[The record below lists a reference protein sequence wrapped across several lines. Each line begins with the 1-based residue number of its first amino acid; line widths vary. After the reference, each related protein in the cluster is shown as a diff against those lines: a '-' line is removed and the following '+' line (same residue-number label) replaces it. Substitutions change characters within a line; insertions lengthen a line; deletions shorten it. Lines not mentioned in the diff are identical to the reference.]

1 MRMSLLV
8 GSVERVGRRTADD
21 VEYCGSLARQ
31 LWNSLRAL
39 SLALPV
45 VGKRYRWKA
54 AVTQMLQ
61 IGVQAFPM
69 VTLMAVCAGLIL
81 AMQGASELRRIGAID
96 LVVELVT
103 IGFTRELGPLLTAI
117 AVSGRSASSFSA
129 EIGTMKVT
137 EEIDALRT
145 MGIDPVEFVLA
156 PKYLAALVVI
166 PCLSIFSNAF
176 GILAGG
182 VFMKIATGMT
192 LGVFLRSVA
201 RTLVLRDLLFGLLK
215 SLAFATIIVQVGCLE
230 GLSVKGGPDAVGRST
245 TAAVVKS
252 TFLVILADVAF
263 TTLFYLTGGV

>member
-1 MRMSLLV
+1 MSLLI
-8 GSVERVGRRTADD
+8 GSVERFGKRTVDE

-31 LWNSLRAL
+31 FWNSLRAL
-39 SLALPV
+39 GLALPV
-45 VGKRYRWKA
+45 VGNRYRWKTA
-54 AVTQMLQ
+54 LTQMLQ

-69 VTLMAVCAGLIL
+69 VTLMSACAGLIL
-81 AMQGASELRRIGAID
+81 AMQEASELRRMGAID

-117 AVSGRSASSFSA
+117 AVSGRSASAFSA

-156 PKYLAALVVI
+156 PKFLAALIVI
-166 PCLSIFSNAF
+166 PCLSIFGNTF

-182 VFMKIATGMT
+182 AFMRIATGMAF
-192 LGVFLRSVA
+192 GVFFRSVVH
-201 RTLVLRDLLFGLLK
+201 TLAMRDLMMGLLK
-215 SLAFATIIVQVGCLE
+215 SLAFATIVVQVGCLE
-230 GLSVKGGPDAVGRST
+230 GFRVRGGPDAVGEST

-252 TFLVILADVAF
+252 TFLVILADVGF

>member
-1 MRMSLLV
+1 MSLLI
-8 GSVERVGRRTADD
+8 GSVERVGKRTADD

-31 LWNSLRAL
+31 FWSSLRAL
-39 SLALPV
+39 SFSLPIIGNRNRWRTAL
-45 VGKRYRWKA
+45 
-54 AVTQMLQ
+54 TQMLQ

-69 VTLMAVCAGLIL
+69 VTLMAGCAGLIL
-81 AMQGASELRRIGAID
+81 AMQGASELRRIGAIN

-117 AVSGRSASSFSA
+117 AVSGRSASAFSA

-145 MGIDPVEFVLA
+145 MAIDPVEFVLA
-156 PKYLAALVVI
+156 PKFLAALIVI

-182 VFMKIATGMT
+182 AFMKIATGMT
-192 LGVFLRSVA
+192 FGVFFRSVA
-201 RTLVLRDLLFGLLK
+201 RTLALRDVMIGLVK

-230 GLSVKGGPDAVGRST
+230 GFRVTGGPDAVGRAATS
-245 TAAVVKS
+245 AVVKS
-252 TFLVILADVAF
+252 TFLVILADVGFTAF
-263 TTLFYLTGGV
+263 FYLTGGV

>member
-1 MRMSLLV
+1 MRLSLLID
-8 GSVERVGRRTADD
+8 SVERVGKRTTDD

-39 SLALPV
+39 GHTLPM
-45 VGKRYRWKA
+45 VGNRYRWKA
-54 AVTQMLQ
+54 AVTQMLE

-117 AVSGRSASSFSA
+117 AVSGRSASAFSA

-137 EEIDALRT
+137 EEIDAMRT
-145 MGIDPVEFVLA
+145 MAIDPVEFVLA

-182 VFMKIATGMT
+182 AFMKIATGMT
-192 LGVFLRSVA
+192 FGVFLRSVA
-201 RTLVLRDLLFGLLK
+201 RTLAMRDLMVGLLK

-230 GLSVKGGPDAVGRST
+230 GFSVRGGPDAVGRST

-252 TFLVILADVAF
+252 TFLVILADVGF

>member
-1 MRMSLLV
+1 MRMSLLT
-8 GSVERVGRRTADD
+8 GSVERIGKRTTDD

-39 SLALPV
+39 RLTLPM
-45 VGKRYRWKA
+45 VGNRNRWKT

-117 AVSGRSASSFSA
+117 AVSGRSASAFSA
-129 EIGTMKVT
+129 EIGSMKVT

-145 MGIDPVEFVLA
+145 MAIDPVEFVLA

-182 VFMKIATGMT
+182 AFMKIAAGMP
-192 LGVFLRSVA
+192 LGVFLRSAA
-201 RTLVLRDLLFGLLK
+201 RTLALRDLMMGLVK
-215 SLAFATIIVQVGCLE
+215 SVAFATIIVQVGCLE
-230 GLSVKGGPDAVGRST
+230 GFNVSGGPDAVGRST

-252 TFLVILADVAF
+252 TFLVILADMAF
-263 TTLFYLTGGV
+263 TMLFYLTRGV

>member
-1 MRMSLLV
+1 MPFLI
-8 GSVERVGRRTADD
+8 GSVERVGKRTTDD
-21 VEYCGSLARQ
+21 LEYCGSLTRQ

-39 SLALPV
+39 GNTLPI
-45 VGKRYRWKA
+45 VGNRYRWKTA
-54 AVTQMLQ
+54 INQMLQ

-69 VTLMAVCAGLIL
+69 VTLMAACAGLIL

-117 AVSGRSASSFSA
+117 AVSGRSSSAFSA

-137 EEIDALRT
+137 EEIDAMRT
-145 MGIDPVEFVLA
+145 MAIDPVEFVLA

-166 PCLSIFSNAF
+166 PCLSIFSDAF

-182 VFMKIATGMT
+182 AFMKVAAGMPF
-192 LGVFLRSVA
+192 GVFLRSVA
-201 RTLVLRDLLFGLLK
+201 RTLALRDLMMGLLK

-230 GLSVKGGPDAVGRST
+230 GFSVRGGPDAVGRST

-252 TFLVILADVAF
+252 TFLVILADVGF
-263 TTLFYLTGGV
+263 TTLFYLTRGV

>member
-1 MRMSLLV
+1 MSLLI
-8 GSVERVGRRTADD
+8 GSIERIGKRATDD

-39 SLALPV
+39 RLTLPM
-45 VGKRYRWKA
+45 VGNRYRWKTA
-54 AVTQMLQ
+54 LTQMLQ
-61 IGVQAFPM
+61 IGVHAFPM
-69 VTLMAVCAGLIL
+69 VTLMAVCAGFIL

-117 AVSGRSASSFSA
+117 AVSGRSGSAFSA
-129 EIGTMKVT
+129 EIGSMKVT

-156 PKYLAALVVI
+156 PKYLAALIVI

-182 VFMKIATGMT
+182 AFMKIATGMT
-192 LGVFLRSVA
+192 FGVFFRSVA
-201 RTLVLRDLLFGLLK
+201 RTLALRDLMMGLVK
-215 SLAFATIIVQVGCLE
+215 SVAFATIIVQVGCLE
-230 GLSVKGGPDAVGRST
+230 GFRVKGGPDAVGQSA

-252 TFLVILADVAF
+252 TFFVILADVGF
-263 TTLFYLTGGV
+263 TTLFYLTGQV